1 MTDFMTPAHYVLEDG
16 SDSMDLALSPTE
28 NMRIVER

>member
-1 MTDFMTPAHYVLEDG
+1 MTDFMTPAHYVLEEG
-16 SDSMDLALSPTE
+16 SDSMDVDLSPTE

>member
-16 SDSMDLALSPTE
+16 SDSMDLALNLTE